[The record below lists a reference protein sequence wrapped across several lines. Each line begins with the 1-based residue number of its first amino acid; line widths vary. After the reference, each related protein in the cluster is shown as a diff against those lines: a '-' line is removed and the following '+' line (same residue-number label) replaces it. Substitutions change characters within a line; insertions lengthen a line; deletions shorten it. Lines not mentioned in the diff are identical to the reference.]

1 LESSWKARSEVTISF
16 LIQPV
21 VGGENAFSV
30 FSSNEM
36 ARAIVLTSCEE
47 TVKYPQ

>member
-1 LESSWKARSEVTISF
+1 MPKSQVNRALSATLRSVDQE
-16 LIQPV
+16 
-21 VGGENAFSV
+21 
-30 FSSNEM
+30 NEM